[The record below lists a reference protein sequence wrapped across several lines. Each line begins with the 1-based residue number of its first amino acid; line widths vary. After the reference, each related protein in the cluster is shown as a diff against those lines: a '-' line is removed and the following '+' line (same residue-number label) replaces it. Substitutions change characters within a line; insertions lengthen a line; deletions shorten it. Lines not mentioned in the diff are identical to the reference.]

1 MVITLAGEKAFVRM
15 CVRRIFRCEVIFNI
29 QTCAFVCVYVC
40 VYTYIGKTN
49 VKVLKFESLV
59 NIRELSHY
67 KLFYACAYISW

>member
-15 CVRRIFRCEVIFNI
+15 CVRRIFRREVIFNI